1 MKEIILAET
10 AGFCFGVDRAV
21 QTVQELLK
29 EGKKVATLGPIIHN
43 PQLVAEL
50 QAKGARIVD
59 EPEQVKDDEV
69 LVIRSHGVAKEVIER
84 AEKTGVAVSDAT
96 CPFVSKIHKIVSL
109 AGDEGRTVLIAGDK
123 EHKDIA
129 QRFHNC
135 VVYRLIHHKY
145 SKQSTKM
152 QEICII
158 SLPHIL

>member
-59 EPEQVKDDEV
+59 EPEQVKEDEV
-69 LVIRSHGVAKEVIER
+69 LVIRSHGVTKER
-84 AEKTGVAVSDAT
+84 KKSA
-96 CPFVSKIHKIVSL
+96 L
-109 AGDEGRTVLIAGDK
+109 
-123 EHKDIA
+123 
-129 QRFHNC
+129 
-135 VVYRLIHHKY
+135 RLV
-145 SKQSTKM
+145 M
-152 QEICII
+152 QPARLFPKFIK
-158 SLPHIL
+158 